1 MDDYWL
7 SKVHLNH
14 RMYKKINV
22 FEINFFSWQTTLLC
36 VYVLSISCRELFC
49 IADMQE

>member
-7 SKVHLNH
+7 SKVQLNH
-14 RMYKKINV
+14 WMYKKIYV
-22 FEINFFSWQTTLLC
+22 FEIYFVSWQTALLC
-36 VYVLSISCRELFC
+36 VTVLSISCRELFR